1 MVARGWVGERGSWC
15 LKDTEFR
22 FCKMTSALG
31 MDGRDGGTA
40 VQVYLK
46 PPSRV
51 LKNDYD
57 GKFCFMYFV
66 TT

>member
-1 MVARGWVGERGSWC
+1 MVVGAGWGRRGSWC
-15 LKDTEFR
+15 LKGTEFR
-22 FCKMTSALG
+22 FCKMTSVLG

-40 VQVYLK
+40 VQAYLK
-46 PPSRV
+46 PLSRI